1 MKKLMISFLLLSG
14 IVSNAQRRTGGDI
27 ELVPYIGYA
36 TSTLSGDYI
45 DDLDYRNSADFGV
58 VADYYFNNRWSLR
71 SGLQFQSMGAENQYF
86 VDKLSYLSIPVNANW
101 HFGSNRKWNLNF
113 GLTPSFLLS
122 ADENGQDISSYL
134 NSFQMGLTYGIGY
147 KIEVSK
153 KFSILV
159 DWQGFSGMSDI
170 TKKSG
175 TVANAHS
182 VFNVGGVF
190 KL

>member
-1 MKKLMISFLLLSG
+1 MISFLLLSG

-36 TSTLSGDYI
+36 TSTLTGDFI
-45 DDLDYRNSADFGV
+45 DDSDYRNSADFGV

-71 SGLQFQSMGAENQYF
+71 SGLQIQSMGAENQYF

>member
-1 MKKLMISFLLLSG
+1 MKKLMISFLILSG
-14 IVSNAQRRTGGDI
+14 IVSNAQRRSAGDI

-36 TSTLSGDYI
+36 TSTFVGDNLN
-45 DDLDYRNSADFGV
+45 DVDYRNSADFGV

-71 SGLQFQSMGAENQYF
+71 SGLQIQSMGAENQFF
-86 VDKLSYLSIPVNANW
+86 VDKLSYLSIPFNANW

-122 ADENGQDISSYL
+122 ADENGKEISTYL

-175 TVANAHS
+175 TIANAHS